1 MCCNPLL
8 HCTPLICVPISSN
21 HRIYQHYLHARTSH
35 FDKVPSIACS
45 TMAVYRVCRCAKWPF
60 GTYKAITM
68 LAGTLLMTEHCSH
81 CTVYPHNAT
90 ACKTYLGERALKE
103 LQELTARLMIT
114 PVSSSLSVD
123 DLYIATGA
131 GNVCAGCLCTHMICE
146 EHAVWQCLHVAH
158 CWCRGA
164 NFGTCPLTL
173 LMLLGELLLSLLL
186 LLLDLQFL
194 LSDSCLG
201 SCLFF
206 LCQ

>member
-21 HRIYQHYLHARTSH
+21 HRIYQHCLHARMSH
-35 FDKVPSIACS
+35 LDKVPSIACS
-45 TMAVYRVCRCAKWPF
+45 TMAVYRVCRCAKWRLKLTKLSP
-60 GTYKAITM
+60 
-68 LAGTLLMTEHCSH
+68 CSQAH
-81 CTVYPHNAT
+81 FLGQNTVQQCTVNPHNAT

-103 LQELTARLMIT
+103 LLELAARLMIT

-123 DLYIATGA
+123 DLYIT

-158 CWCRGA
+158 GWCRGA
-164 NFGTCPLTL
+164 IFGSCPLTL
-173 LMLLGELLLSLLL
+173 LKLLGELLLSLLL